1 MNMFDVEYAK
11 DSLEEKTGCL
21 NGSKV
26 AIIYILV
33 GRDIKFL
40 LNREINNGWVLLLY
54 KEVLGKSLKKKKK
67 INSKIQITGKKIAVK
82 HHLMFNPFPNDKFY
96 SFPY

>member
-1 MNMFDVEYAK
+1 MFDVEYAK
-11 DSLEEKTGCL
+11 GSLEEKTGCL

-54 KEVLGKSLKKKKK
+54 KEVLGKSLKKKNK
-67 INSKIQITGKKIAVK
+67 Q
-82 HHLMFNPFPNDKFY
+82 
-96 SFPY
+96 